1 MAKKLTQIS
10 LEKIRPDPARRL
22 EIPDA
27 GKPGLYLVVQPS
39 GRRSW
44 AVRYRLPDG
53 RTRKLTLIGLPSLP
67 VARALAQEALDK
79 VAQGGDPAREK
90 KISRHKSEDLFR
102 DVAAQFLERHVKPNC
117 RRSYARET
125 ERLLAKNVLPLWGD
139 RRIHEIERR
148 DVLDLLDD
156 VVDRIKQGGERGLT
170 ANRVLAAIR
179 KLFSW
184 AIQRGIVAASPVAG
198 VTPPVA
204 EKARDRI
211 LTGDEILQFWKATTE
226 LGYPFGDL
234 AKMLLLT
241 GQRRNEVAQMTWGE
255 LDLDRALWTL
265 PGERTKNRKP
275 HEVPLSDAAMGIIAA
290 MPRIQTA
297 GGFVFTSNGRTRIA
311 NFSRGKTAL
320 DSAMHGENHWTL
332 HDLRRTAASGMAR
345 LGIALPVIEKAL
357 NHSSG
362 SFRGIVSVYQRH
374 SYADEK
380 RNALQA
386 WARFVLSLNQPAGNV
401 SGCRRGHDNG

>member
-1 MAKKLTQIS
+1 MCSTSSTMWLT
-10 LEKIRPDPARRL
+10 E
-22 EIPDA
+22 
-27 GKPGLYLVVQPS
+27 
-39 GRRSW
+39 
-44 AVRYRLPDG
+44 
-53 RTRKLTLIGLPSLP
+53 
-67 VARALAQEALDK
+67 
-79 VAQGGDPAREK
+79 
-90 KISRHKSEDLFR
+90 
-102 DVAAQFLERHVKPNC
+102 
-117 RRSYARET
+117 
-125 ERLLAKNVLPLWGD
+125 
-139 RRIHEIERR
+139 
-148 DVLDLLDD
+148 
-156 VVDRIKQGGERGLT
+156 IKQGGERGLT

-386 WARFVLSLNQPAGNV
+386 WARFVLSLKSA
-401 SGCRRGHDNG
+401 RRQRQRLPQRA